1 MEDASRV
8 PRVLSFQLLQ
18 EITKNFSP
26 DMKVGTG
33 SYGSVY
39 KGVHTNGERVA
50 VKLLHNSHGPEDE
63 TFKKEYLN
71 LANLQHKNI
80 VRLVGYSHETR
91 REFVSHNGNTVLF
104 ETPQRAL
111 CFEYMQNGSL
121 DNFLTDNFKECD
133 WRTHYAIIRGIC
145 QGMKYLHEQLET
157 PMYHLDLKLANV
169 LLDENMEPKIADFG
183 LSRLFPGESQF
194 TNCAIGTREYAPPEY
209 IDDRIISTKFD
220 IFSLGVVIIKIMAGP
235 ESYFQ
240 SGVTCPQKF
249 IKNVHAD
256 WNNNLQTTPVYA
268 LEPYS
273 KQVKRCIEVALSC
286 VDPDR
291 HKRPSIGEIINV
303 LNETETAIQVPGAS
317 MNHTG
322 STLNKV

>member
-1 MEDASRV
+1 
-8 PRVLSFQLLQ
+8 
-18 EITKNFSP
+18 
-26 DMKVGTG
+26 
-33 SYGSVY
+33 
-39 KGVHTNGERVA
+39 
-50 VKLLHNSHGPEDE
+50 
-63 TFKKEYLN
+63 
-71 LANLQHKNI
+71 
-80 VRLVGYSHETR
+80 
-91 REFVSHNGNTVLF
+91 
-104 ETPQRAL
+104 
-111 CFEYMQNGSL
+111 
-121 DNFLTDNFKECD
+121 
-133 WRTHYAIIRGIC
+133 
-145 QGMKYLHEQLET
+145 
-157 PMYHLDLKLANV
+157 
-169 LLDENMEPKIADFG
+169 
-183 LSRLFPGESQF
+183 
-194 TNCAIGTREYAPPEY
+194 
-209 IDDRIISTKFD
+209 
-220 IFSLGVVIIKIMAGP
+220 MAGP

-322 STLNKV
+322 STLNKGKGALEYVYRGQGSTSVEECRQTIVELEVRRELSMMVNLFGEVVDNYKLDKMERYMGKHKTREDRAREAWNLVDEHDKDNEASRYVKGLKSLYGNGQSTLCRVYNATGDTLYQV